1 MLDYKDILL
10 KHYALHMTG
19 SEIARHLG
27 VSKSGVN
34 GFLQAFEACDKLLFP
49 LPEGITNY
57 GIAELVYGKHPG
69 SNVRDVS
76 YELPDFLEVAQQ
88 MRDRKNMTLVF
99 LWNRYVRRCEVE
111 GKKFYQYRQFCER
124 YSAWCKENQTTTHL
138 GATIGQVIEV
148 DFAGKT
154 FVIIDPST
162 GETHDV
168 VIFVAVL
175 PYSQYIYA
183 DGMLSAKEPQWIEVN
198 NHALRYFGGVPSLV
212 VCDNC
217 KQAVIANRDW
227 IQPELNQDYAQW
239 ADHNNTAIMPAKVR
253 KPRFKSS
260 VEVRS
265 ASWKKDSFTNWNSG
279 SISAW
284 TSSTGTYGR
293 NWMY

>member
-1 MLDYKDILL
+1 MLDYKDIIL

-19 SEIARHLG
+19 SEIARQLG

-34 GFLQAFEACDKLLFP
+34 DFLRAFDTCDKILFP

-69 SNVRDVS
+69 SNGRDTS
-76 YELPDFLEVAQQ
+76 YELPDFEEVARQ
-88 MRDRKNMTLVF
+88 MRERKNMTLVF
-99 LWNRYVRRCEVE
+99 LWNRYVRRCEAE

-124 YSAWCKENQTTTHL
+124 YAAWCKENQTTAHL
-138 GATIGQVIEV
+138 GATIGQVMEV

-154 FVIIDPST
+154 FIVVDPST
-162 GETHDV
+162 GEAQDV

-183 DGMLSAKEPQWIEVN
+183 EGMLSAKEPQWIEVN
-198 NHALRYFGGVPSLV
+198 NHALHYFGGVPPLV

-217 KQAVIANRDW
+217 KQAVIANKDW
-227 IQPELNQDYAQW
+227 IQPELNRDYAQW

-260 VEVRS
+260 VEGAVGILE
-265 ASWKKDSFTNWNSG
+265 KDSSTNWSRG

-284 TSSTGTYGR
+284 TSLIRICGK
-293 NWMY
+293 NWTF